1 MGDIAM
7 PTFPSLLAD
16 ETKGSI
22 TEYLSTTF
30 ALADPSA
37 GAALSE
43 FLRHPE
49 TGIFRGPY
57 LKVRTPYQQVPEK
70 WTSPLEWMPES
81 FRPFQHQATAF
92 ERLSTR
98 DGGAQP
104 TIVTT
109 GTGSGKTESFLVP
122 LLDHARRA
130 TARGEQGIKAIILY
144 PMNALVTDQAR
155 RLANYLHDDPQL
167 SDVTAGVYIGGTGRR
182 RTPTRNQLVDNRD
195 ELRKNPPDIL
205 LTNYKML
212 DLLLLRSGD
221 NPLWDNAASALQYL
235 VLDEFHTYDGAQ
247 GTDVAMLIR
256 RLGTRI
262 GVAETGRPLGRVT
275 PVATSATLGGGSRS
289 NELREFAETIFG
301 TEFPPESLVTEVSLT
316 AADVVPHV
324 DFSLD
329 IPAVEVILEAP
340 MPDAAVEGS
349 WEPLARAVLE
359 PVGEQG
365 AHAAPVDYADPV
377 AIGEVLRT
385 HFLTRAVID
394 ALSDEPLTPPD
405 AVTRITQTGVL
416 AWGVHNASR
425 PVEVQQALL
434 KFLALLSLARIRDDH
449 GSLRPLLNVQVQL
462 WVRELTRMLRQVSR
476 EPSFDW
482 WHDGPPADGTY
493 LPAVHCRVCGHSGW
507 MTSTTELGDS
517 FAHEPQT
524 IWRDSVGP
532 ATRHK
537 TRALLLADAADQD
550 VSFVDVD
557 TLEFGSTSS
566 ANTIAVHC
574 TADEDAAVEQ
584 TCPACGARNAIRFL
598 GSSVATLLSVGL
610 TSEFG
615 SPLLAEDEKKTL
627 VFTDS
632 VQDAAH
638 RAAFIEG
645 RAFQFNF
652 RSALLAAVRGKRTT
666 LQTAAE
672 RLSSDTPVAQLYSIT
687 PPDFVRRTGA
697 EGAWLEHDVDG
708 WLRDLLDVR
717 IAFQAHLEAG
727 LNARTGRTLELT
739 GAVAVD
745 IDIDL
750 DQFASIARD
759 IHQNLPQLSLTL
771 SRSPAEQLSLD
782 VPDDRPKQL
791 AIDNDVYP
799 GPRYDI
805 WILGLLEQLRTTG
818 GIHHR
823 WLARYIRDEG
833 KRWSI
838 WGGSAE
844 GMPKFPAGRPA
855 PGFLTTGA
863 AGDTDF
869 IALGPR
875 GESRLTDWT
884 RRCLGVTAPEARA
897 LLVDVVDILAG
908 DDGPL
913 ERRSGEKG
921 SKIYGLTADHI
932 ILDPNGIERLQCPVC
947 HHVQPAASNRAA
959 LWDGAPCPRMRCPGT
974 LASVEI
980 EPTNFY
986 RTMYRSGRIRRIVS
1000 EEHTGLLDRE
1010 EREEVEARFK
1020 TGGSPVDPNIL
1031 ACTPTLELGIDI
1043 GDLSTVALA
1052 SLPRSTANYLQR
1064 IGRAGRSTGNA
1075 FVLAAV
1081 PSSPRDLYYFAE
1093 PTHLLAGEVLPP
1105 GAYLNA
1111 TELLQRQFFAFAL
1124 DRLAAGGLG
1133 TLPVMPSKLG
1143 VALGGGMDD
1152 GAWLRSVV
1160 DAVTADAD
1168 ALSTEFLSLFGNN
1181 LVVDAQQA
1189 VRAFAATGLR
1199 EEAARVALAWQT
1211 ETDEIRKRL
1220 NELAQTVAE
1229 LDKHGH
1235 LDDQQK
1241 DDRKRCMGE
1250 SRALGDQL
1258 RERGRQ
1264 ETLTGL
1270 SGVGLLPNYNLLD
1283 DATTLDVH
1291 LWWTANEGGQSPEPQ
1306 ALDLTYERS
1315 SSNALT
1321 ELAPGAYFYANG
1333 KRVQVDAVDV
1343 GPLSQPLW
1351 SRTRLC
1357 PSCGWGTTN
1366 VEASLASCPRCHS
1379 GAVTDSGAVHKV
1391 LPLHKVSAVHRLDD
1405 VLIDDDVDDRTRT
1418 FFTKI
1423 TGVDIDPADIVDAW
1437 KLKATVFGAE
1447 YARSAVIRSLNVGL
1461 GDAPGGETMIAG
1473 ETVTAAG
1480 FTTCSHCGV
1489 VATRP
1494 TEKDRTRHRGFC
1506 ATRRGT
1512 AETWERLLL
1521 SHELRTQAVRLLL
1534 PVSLLHFE
1542 TTMTSFKGALLLG
1555 LRRDFGGD
1563 PQHLDVVAS
1572 GMSDGT
1578 GSVRR
1583 FLVLHDT
1590 VPGGTGYLDR
1600 FGQPDRLRGILTL
1613 ARDVLATCPCRLEGR
1628 AACHRCLYG
1637 VLSSR
1642 EMPHASRESALKML
1656 DEFLSDWEVETIPT
1670 VSTVDI
1676 AKVQLSELELQFREA
1691 LKERIASRDGWSVET
1706 AVGSNGQELDLRLAN
1721 TNGDPRRWR
1730 MRPLVDLKA
1739 GSITTQPDFLFTRSD
1754 AQGCDVAVYLDGE
1767 KYHASIQHNNT
1778 ADDAR
1783 KRDAL
1788 RRDGRRVWS
1797 IAWDD
1802 VQAFLSKSLKAT
1814 VPPLI
1819 HQQMQNTAS
1828 TGIDDQRLK
1837 AMWGNPI
1844 DFLIEYLADPDAGVW
1859 GAGADG
1865 TVLSIVN
1872 AGKHGSEAPI
1882 MLAPSALMVG
1892 LSSFLAGET
1901 PASDPAGS
1909 VMVVPR
1915 VGLSGLPLVI
1925 VADPNDHVSTL
1936 GVLCVLDDRA
1946 SEVGGPAHVARWRD
1960 WLRWSNVLQFLTR
1973 PRFGHDLPMR
1983 MVEIWT
1989 RRSDGPFAGALI
2001 PLAGSG
2007 LGKISDTAIELSPEW
2022 LLVRDYTDPV
2032 LARLIEIMAQEG
2044 VDVPEA
2050 GSEVGPEESVWQVEL
2065 AWPDTKVAI
2074 VVDRDADRDEWLE
2087 KNGWTVASAEGA
2099 FEPDTLA
2106 REIEDAVKGSTQ

>member
-1 MGDIAM
+1 MGDTAA
-7 PTFPSLLAD
+7 PTFPSLLAE
-16 ETKGSI
+16 ETKDSI

-30 ALADPSA
+30 ALADPNA
-37 GAALSE
+37 GSALSE
-43 FLRHPE
+43 FLRDPE

-57 LKVRTPYQQVPEK
+57 LKVRTPYQQVPAK
-70 WTSPLEWMPES
+70 WTSPLEWMPKG
-81 FRPFQHQATAF
+81 FRPFQHQASAF

-98 DGGAQP
+98 DRGAEP

-130 TARGEQGIKAIILY
+130 AARGEPGVKAIILY

-155 RLANYLHDDPQL
+155 RLANYLHDDPHL
-167 SDVTAGVYIGGTGRR
+167 GEVTAGVYIGGQGRR

-221 NPLWDNAASALQYL
+221 NPLWDNAASTLQYL

-256 RLGTRI
+256 RLGARI

-275 PVATSATLGGGSRS
+275 PVATSATLGGGTRS
-289 NELREFAETIFG
+289 EELRQFAETIFG
-301 TEFPPESLVTEVSLT
+301 TEFPPESLVVETSLT

-329 IPAVEVILEAP
+329 IPAVEVVLEAP
-340 MPDAAVEGS
+340 TPDASKYGS
-349 WEPLARAVLE
+349 WEPLARAVLQPTSE
-359 PVGEQG
+359 PG
-365 AHAAPVDYADPV
+365 ANAAEIDYADPV
-377 AIGEVLRT
+377 AIGTVLRT

-394 ALSDEPLTPPD
+394 ALSSEPLTPAD
-405 AVTRITQTGVL
+405 AVVKIAQSGVL
-416 AWGVHNASR
+416 PWGVHNSTR

-434 KFLALLSLARIRDDH
+434 KFLALMSVARIRDDH
-449 GSLRPLLNVQVQL
+449 GVLRPMVNVQVQL
-462 WVRELTRMLRQVSR
+462 WVRELTRMLRSVSR
-476 EPSFDW
+476 EPEFDW
-482 WHDGPPADGTY
+482 WHDGPPADGTF
-493 LPAVHCRVCGHSGW
+493 LPAAHCRVCGHSGW
-507 MTSTTELGDS
+507 LTTTTELGDTLG
-517 FAHEPQT
+517 HEPVA
-524 IWRDSVGP
+524 IWRDS
-532 ATRHK
+532 ARLSTRSK
-537 TRALLLADAADQD
+537 TRALLLANSGDHGVNYLDP
-550 VSFVDVD
+550 D
-557 TLEFGSTSS
+557 TLEIGS
-566 ANTIAVHC
+566 APGGHGIAVHC
-574 TADEDAAVEQ
+574 TPDDESAFDQA
-584 TCPACGARNAIRFL
+584 CPSCGAKNAIRFM

-615 SPLLAEDEKKTL
+615 STLLADAEKKTL

-652 RSALLAAVRGKRTT
+652 RSALFAAAGGERTS
-666 LQTAAE
+666 LQSAAE
-672 RLSSDTPVAQLYSIT
+672 RLFADIPMDQLYRIT
-687 PPDFVRRTGA
+687 PPDFLRRTGV
-697 EGAWLEHDVDG
+697 EGE
-708 WLRDLLDVR
+708 WLRNDPQGRMRALLGVR

-739 GAVAVD
+739 SAMAVD
-745 IDIDL
+745 VDVDL
-750 DQFASIARD
+750 SLFSERARD
-759 IHQNLPQLSLTL
+759 IHQNLPQLTL
-771 SRSPAEQLSLD
+771 SLGAEH
-782 VPDDRPKQL
+782 
-791 AIDNDVYP
+791 

-805 WILGLLEQLRTTG
+805 WLLGLLDHLRVSG

-823 WLARYIRDEG
+823 WLARYLVDEG

-844 GMPKFPAGRPA
+844 GMPKFPRGRPA
-855 PGFLTTGA
+855 PGFITTGA
-863 AGDTDF
+863 SGDTDF
-869 IALGPR
+869 MSVNPR
-875 GESRLTDWT
+875 GESWLTDWT
-884 RRCLGVTAPEARA
+884 KRCLGVTGPEAKA
-897 LLVDVVDILAG
+897 LLADIVDVLAG

-921 SKIYGLTADHI
+921 SKIYGLTADRI
-932 ILDPNGIERLQCPVC
+932 ILDPNDIARLQCPIC
-947 HHVQPAASNRAA
+947 HHVQPTTARRVS
-959 LWDGAPCPRMRCPGT
+959 LWEGAPCMRMRCPGSLST
-974 LASVEI
+974 VEV
-980 EPTNFY
+980 ESTNFY
-986 RTMYRSGRIRRIVS
+986 RTMYQSGRIRRIVS

-1081 PSSPRDLYYFAE
+1081 PSSPRDLYYFSQ
-1093 PTHLLAGEVLPP
+1093 PSHLLAGEVLPP

-1111 TELLQRQFFAFAL
+1111 TELLHRQFFAFAL
-1124 DRLAAGGLG
+1124 DRVASGA
-1133 TLPVMPSKLG
+1133 LG
-1143 VALGGGMDD
+1143 VAPPMPAKLAGALGGGMED
-1152 GAWLRSVV
+1152 GAWLRAVV
-1160 DAVTADAD
+1160 DAVTADAELQSHD
-1168 ALSTEFLSLFGNN
+1168 FLALFGGR
-1181 LVVDAQQA
+1181 LVPEAQHA
-1189 VRAFAATGLR
+1189 VREFAAGGLR
-1199 EEAARVALAWQT
+1199 TEAARVALAWQT
-1211 ETDEIRKRL
+1211 ESDEIRTRL
-1220 NELAQTVAE
+1220 NDLAKTVAE

-1283 DATTLDVH
+1283 DSTTLDVH
-1291 LWWTANEGGQSPEPQ
+1291 LWWTANENESPEPQ

-1315 SSNALT
+1315 SSSALT
-1321 ELAPGAYFYANG
+1321 ELAPGAYFYASG
-1333 KRVQVDAVDV
+1333 KRVEVDAVDV

-1351 SRTRLC
+1351 ASTRLC
-1357 PSCGWGTTN
+1357 PACGWGTTN
-1366 VEASLASCPRCHS
+1366 PAAPLTACPRCHS
-1379 GAVTDSGAVHKV
+1379 PAVTDAGAVHKV
-1391 LPLHKVSAVHRLDD
+1391 LPLQKVSAVHRLDD
-1405 VLIDDDVDDRTRT
+1405 VLIDDEADDRTRT
-1418 FFTKI
+1418 FFTRV

-1437 KLKATVFGAE
+1437 KLKDAIFGAE
-1447 YARSAVIRSLNVGL
+1447 YARSALVRSLNVGL
-1461 GDAPGGETMIAG
+1461 GDAPGTDAIIAG
-1473 ETVTAAG
+1473 ETVSAAG
-1480 FTTCSHCGV
+1480 FTTCAHCGV
-1489 VATRP
+1489 VAKKA
-1494 TEKDRTRHRGFC
+1494 TEKDEARHRGYC

-1512 AETWERLLL
+1512 DAKWERLLL

-1563 PQHLDVVAS
+1563 PQHLSVVAS
-1572 GMSDGT
+1572 SMSDGK
-1578 GSVRR
+1578 GAVRR

-1600 FGQPDRLRGILTL
+1600 FGDPERLRHILTL
-1613 ARDVLATCPCRLEGR
+1613 ARDALATCPCRLEGK

-1637 VLSSR
+1637 VLQSR
-1642 EMPHASRESALKML
+1642 EMPNASRESALTL
-1656 DEFLSDWEVETIPT
+1656 LNNFLQTWDVEKIPT

-1691 LKERIASRDGWSVET
+1691 LKTRIVRRDGWSVET
-1706 AVGSNGQELDLRLAN
+1706 TIGPKGEELDLRLAN
-1721 TNGDPRRWR
+1721 PAGEPRRWR
-1730 MRPLVDLKA
+1730 MRPLVDVKA
-1739 GSITTQPDFLFTRSD
+1739 GSITTQPDFLLTRSD
-1754 AQGCDVAVYLDGE
+1754 AQGCDVALYLDGE
-1767 KYHASIQHNNT
+1767 KFHASVEHNRT
-1778 ADDAR
+1778 GDDAE

-1797 IAWDD
+1797 ISWDD
-1802 VQAFLSKSLKAT
+1802 VQAFESNSLKAAVT
-1814 VPPLI
+1814 DLV

-1828 TGIDDQRLK
+1828 VGIEDPRLK
-1837 AMWGNPI
+1837 SMWGNPI
-1844 DFLIEYLADPDAGVW
+1844 DFLIEYLTDPDADVW
-1859 GAGADG
+1859 GVGALG

-1872 AGKHGSEAPI
+1872 PGKHGSDAPI
-1882 MLAPSALMVG
+1882 LVTPGGLAAGLNEFLGGLQPTAGPEGTVML
-1892 LSSFLAGET
+1892 
-1901 PASDPAGS
+1901 
-1909 VMVVPR
+1909 VPR
-1915 VGLSGLPLVI
+1915 AGLSGLPLLVI
-1925 VADPNDHVSTL
+1925 ADPADHVTTV
-1936 GVLCVLDDRA
+1936 GVLSVLDDRKT
-1946 SEVGGPAHVARWRD
+1946 EVGGPNHSARWRD

-1973 PRFGHDLPMR
+1973 PRFGHELPMR
-1983 MVEIWT
+1983 MAEIWT
-1989 RRSDGPFAGALI
+1989 RESVD
-2001 PLAGSG
+2001 PLAGSMLPLAGVAPVAAAAG
-2007 LGKISDTAIELSPEW
+2007 LAPEW
-2022 LLVRDYTDPV
+2022 ALVRDYTDPI
-2032 LARLIEIMAQEG
+2032 LTQLIAIMSSTGIE
-2044 VDVPEA
+2044 VPEA
-2050 GSEVGPEESVWQVEL
+2050 GAEVGPDESVWQVEL
-2065 AWPDTKVAI
+2065 AWPDAKVAV
-2074 VVDRDADRDEWLE
+2074 VVDVDDQRDEWLVDA
-2087 KNGWTVASAEGA
+2087 GWTVASADGQFA
-2099 FEPDTLA
+2099 PDTLA
-2106 REIEDAVKGSTQ
+2106 REIETVVKGSSQ

>member
-1 MGDIAM
+1 MADIPA
-7 PTFPSLLAD
+7 PTFPSLLAE
-16 ETKGSI
+16 ETKDSI

-30 ALADPSA
+30 ALADPNA
-37 GAALSE
+37 GSALSE

-57 LKVRTPYQQVPEK
+57 LKVRTPYQQVPAK
-70 WTSPLEWMPES
+70 WTTPLEWMPKG

-122 LLDHARRA
+122 LLDHAHRA

-182 RTPTRNQLVDNRD
+182 RTPTRNQLVDHRD

-221 NPLWDNAASALQYL
+221 NPLWDNAASTLQYL

-256 RLGTRI
+256 RLGARI

-289 NELREFAETIFG
+289 KELREFAETIFG
-301 TEFPPESLVTEVSLT
+301 TEFPPESLVTETSLT

-329 IPAVEVILEAP
+329 IPAVAAILEAP
-340 MPDAAVEGS
+340 MPDAAVAGS

-359 PVGEQG
+359 PATEPG
-365 AHAAPVDYADPV
+365 AHAANIDYADPV
-377 AIGEVLRT
+377 EIGNALRA

-394 ALSDEPLTPPD
+394 ALSGEPLTPAE
-405 AVTRITQTGVL
+405 AVTRITQAGVL
-416 AWGVHNASR
+416 PWGVHNSSR

-434 KFLALLSLARIRDDH
+434 RFLALLSVARIRDEH

-462 WVRELTRMLRQVSR
+462 WVRELSRMLRQVSH
-476 EPSFDW
+476 EASFDW

-517 FAHEPQT
+517 FAHDPQV
-524 IWRDSVGP
+524 IWRDS
-532 ATRHK
+532 ARHSTRHK
-537 TRALLLADAADQD
+537 TRALLMADAADAG
-550 VSFVDVD
+550 VSFIDAD
-557 TLEFGSTSS
+557 TLEVGTTPGE
-566 ANTIAVHC
+566 NMIAVHC
-574 TADEDAAVEQ
+574 TADDESAAEQ

-615 SPLLAEDEKKTL
+615 SPLLADGEKKTL

-652 RSALLAAVRGKRTT
+652 RSALLVATRGERTSLQAAA
-666 LQTAAE
+666 Q
-672 RLSSDTPVAQLYSIT
+672 RLFADTPEAQLYSIT
-687 PPDFVRRTGA
+687 PPDFVRRTGVD
-697 EGAWLEHDVDG
+697 GAWLAHDSDG
-708 WLRDLLDVR
+708 WLRNLLDVR
-717 IAFQAHLEAG
+717 IAFQAHLETG
-727 LNARTGRTLELT
+727 LNTRMGRTLELT

-745 IDIDL
+745 IDVDL
-750 DQFASIARD
+750 DHFASLARD

-771 SRSPAEQLSLD
+771 SRGPAEQLSLE
-782 VPDDRPKQL
+782 VPDNRAEQL
-791 AIDNDVYP
+791 TIDTDAYAS
-799 GPRYDI
+799 PRYDI

-818 GIHHR
+818 GIHHQ
-823 WLARYIRDEG
+823 WLTRYIRDEG

-855 PGFLTTGA
+855 PGFLTNGA

-869 IALGPR
+869 VALSPR
-875 GESRLTDWT
+875 TESRLTDWT
-884 RRCLGVTAPEARA
+884 RRCLRVTAPEARA
-897 LLVDVVDILAG
+897 LLADVVDVLAG

-921 SKIYGLTADHI
+921 SKVYGLTADRI
-932 ILDPNGIERLQCPVC
+932 ILDPNEIQRLQCPVC
-947 HHVQPAASNRAA
+947 HHVQPSTSNRAP
-959 LWDGAPCPRMRCPGT
+959 LWDGAPCARMRCPGT
-974 LASVEI
+974 LATVEI

-1020 TGGSPVDPNIL
+1020 HGGSPVDPNIL

-1081 PSSPRDLYYFAE
+1081 PSSPRDLYYFAQ
-1093 PTHLLAGEVLPP
+1093 PTHLLAGDVLPP

-1111 TELLQRQFFAFAL
+1111 TELLQRQFFAYGL

-1133 TLPVMPSKLG
+1133 SLPTMPSKLG
-1143 VALGGGMDD
+1143 SALGGGMED

-1160 DAVTADAD
+1160 DTVTADSDSMSAQ
-1168 ALSTEFLSLFGNN
+1168 FLSLFGNN
-1181 LVVDAQQA
+1181 LVSEAQQS

-1199 EEAARVALAWQT
+1199 EAAARVALTWQT
-1211 ETDEIRKRL
+1211 DTDEIRKRL

-1291 LWWTANEGGQSPEPQ
+1291 LWWTANEGQSPEPQ

-1315 SSNALT
+1315 SSSALT

-1357 PSCGWGTTN
+1357 PSCGWGSTN
-1366 VEASLASCPRCHS
+1366 VEASLTACPRCHS
-1379 GAVTDSGAVHKV
+1379 GAVSDSGAVHNV
-1391 LPLHKVSAVHRLDD
+1391 LPLQKVSAVHRLDD
-1405 VLIDDDVDDRTRT
+1405 VLIDDDADDRTRT
-1418 FFTKI
+1418 FFTKV

-1437 KLKATVFGAE
+1437 KLKAAVFGAE
-1447 YARSAVIRSLNVGL
+1447 YARTAVIRSLNVGL
-1461 GDAPGGETMIAG
+1461 GDTPGSETTIAG
-1473 ETVTAAG
+1473 ATVAAAG

-1489 VATRP
+1489 VAQRP
-1494 TEKDRTRHRGFC
+1494 TEKDRTRHRGYC
-1506 ATRRGT
+1506 STRRGA
-1512 AETWERLLL
+1512 AEKWERLLL

-1572 GMSDGT
+1572 SMSDGS

-1600 FGQPDRLRGILTL
+1600 FGNPDRLRGILAL
-1613 ARDVLATCPCRLEGR
+1613 AREVLATCPCRLESR

-1642 EMPHASRESALKML
+1642 EIPHASRESALGLL
-1656 DEFLSDWEVETIPT
+1656 DDFLGDWDVETIPT

-1691 LKERIASRDGWSVET
+1691 LKDHIAGREGWSVET
-1706 AVGSNGQELDLRLAN
+1706 GIGSKGEELDLRLAN
-1721 TNGDPRRWR
+1721 AGGEPRRWR
-1730 MRPLVDLKA
+1730 MRPLVDLKT
-1739 GSITTQPDFLFTRSD
+1739 GSLTTQPDFLLTRSD

-1767 KYHASIQHNNT
+1767 KYHASVEHNNT

-1797 IAWDD
+1797 IAWAD
-1802 VQAFLSKSLKAT
+1802 VQAFGSKALKAAL
-1814 VPPLI
+1814 PDLI
-1819 HQQMQNTAS
+1819 HQHMQNTAS
-1828 TGIDDQRLK
+1828 TGIDDPRLK
-1837 AMWGNPI
+1837 TLWGNPI
-1844 DFLIEYLADPDAGVW
+1844 DFLVEYLADPDAKVW
-1859 GAGADG
+1859 GEGADG
-1865 TVLSIVN
+1865 TVLAVVN
-1872 AGKHGSEAPI
+1872 PGKHGSAGPI
-1882 MLAPSALMVG
+1882 MVAPDALVAGLKGFLVG
-1892 LSSFLAGET
+1892 QT
-1901 PASDPAGS
+1901 PVSEPTGS

-1915 VGLSGLPLVI
+1915 AGLSGLPLVI
-1925 VADPNDHVSTL
+1925 VAEPTDHVSTL
-1936 GVLCVLDDRA
+1936 GVLCVLDDRPN
-1946 SEVGGPAHVARWRD
+1946 EVGGPTHSAHWRD

-1973 PRFGHDLPMR
+1973 PQFGHDLPMR

-1989 RRSDGPFAGALI
+1989 RRSEDPFAGAMI
-2001 PLAGSG
+2001 PLAGAVSVG
-2007 LGKISDTAIELSPEW
+2007 AADTAIELSREW
-2022 LLVRDYTDPV
+2022 SVVRDYTDPLLV
-2032 LARLIEIMAQEG
+2032 QLIAIMASEG
-2044 VDVPEA
+2044 IDLPEPGA
-2050 GSEVGPEESVWQVEL
+2050 EVGPDESVWQVEL
-2065 AWPDTKVAI
+2065 AWPNAKV
-2074 VVDRDADRDEWLE
+2074 VVVIDSDRERDEWLNA
-2087 KNGWTVASAEGA
+2087 KGWTVTHADGS

-2106 REIEDAVKGSTQ
+2106 RDIENMVKGSTR

>member
-1 MGDIAM
+1 MDDIAA
-7 PTFPSLLAD
+7 PTFPSLLAE
-16 ETKGSI
+16 ETKDSI

-30 ALADPSA
+30 ALADPNA
-37 GAALSE
+37 GSALSD
-43 FLRHPE
+43 FLRHPD

-57 LKVRTPYQQVPEK
+57 LKVRTPYQQVPAK
-70 WTSPLEWMPES
+70 WTSPLEWMPKG

-92 ERLSTR
+92 DRLSTR
-98 DGGAQP
+98 DGAAHP

-130 TARGEQGIKAIILY
+130 AARGEQGIKAIVLY

-155 RLANYLHDDPQL
+155 RLANYLHDDPHL
-167 SDVTAGVYIGGTGRR
+167 SDVTAGVYIGGQGRR

-212 DLLLLRSGD
+212 DLLLLRAGD
-221 NPLWDNAASALQYL
+221 NPLWDNAASTLQYL

-256 RLGTRI
+256 RLGARI
-262 GVAETGRPLGRVT
+262 GVAEAGRPLGRVT

-289 NELREFAETIFG
+289 GELRAFAKTVFG
-301 TEFPPESLVTEVSLT
+301 TEFPPESLVTETSLT

-324 DFSLD
+324 DFTLD
-329 IPAVEVILEAP
+329 IPTVEVILAAP
-340 MPDAAVEGS
+340 TPDAATVGS

-359 PVGEQG
+359 PAAESG
-365 AHAAPVDYADPV
+365 AHAADIDYTDPV
-377 AIGEVLRT
+377 AIGDSLRT

-394 ALSDEPLTPPD
+394 ALSGEPLTPAE
-405 AVTRITQTGVL
+405 AVTRITQAGVL
-416 AWGVHNASR
+416 PWGVHNAGR
-425 PVEVQQALL
+425 PAEVQQALL

-449 GSLRPLLNVQVQL
+449 GSVRPVLNVQVQL
-462 WVRELTRMLRQVSR
+462 WVRELTRMLRQVSQ

-482 WHDGPPADGTY
+482 WHDGPPSDGTF

-507 MTSTTELGDS
+507 MTVTTELGDS
-517 FAHEPQT
+517 FGHDPQA
-524 IWRDSVGP
+524 IWRASARHTD
-532 ATRHK
+532 RHK
-537 TRALLLADAADQD
+537 TRTLLLADAADQN
-550 VSFVDVD
+550 VSFIDAD
-557 TLEFGSTSS
+557 TLKIASTPNE
-566 ANTIAVHC
+566 NTVSVHC
-574 TADEDAAVEQ
+574 TADEEQAAEQ

-615 SPLLAEDEKKTL
+615 SPLLADDEKKTL

-652 RSALLAAVRGKRTT
+652 RSALLAATGGERTT
-666 LQTAAE
+666 LQAAAQ
-672 RLSSDTPVAQLYSIT
+672 RLFSDTPVAQLYSIA
-687 PPDFVRRTGA
+687 PPDFVRRTGV
-697 EGAWLEHDVDG
+697 EGAWLDHDSDG

-717 IAFQAHLEAG
+717 IAFQAHLETG
-727 LNARTGRTLELT
+727 LNARMGRTLELT

-750 DQFASIARD
+750 DHFASLARD

-771 SRSPAEQLSLD
+771 SRGPAEQLSLD
-782 VPDDRPKQL
+782 VPDGRATQL
-791 AIDNDVYP
+791 AIDTAADL

-823 WLARYIRDEG
+823 WLTRYIRDEG

-884 RRCLGVTAPEARA
+884 RRSLGVTAPEARA
-897 LLVDVVDILAG
+897 LLADVVDVLAG

-913 ERRSGEKG
+913 ERRSGEKA
-921 SKIYGLTADHI
+921 SKVYGLTADRI
-932 ILDPNGIERLQCPVC
+932 ILDPHGIERLQCPVC

-959 LWDGAPCPRMRCPGT
+959 LWDGAPCPRMRCPGA
-974 LASVEI
+974 LARVEV
-980 EPTNFY
+980 EETNFY
-986 RTMYRSGRIRRIVS
+986 RTMYQSGRIRRIVS

-1020 TGGSPVDPNIL
+1020 HGGSPVDPNIL

-1093 PTHLLAGEVLPP
+1093 PSHLLAGEVLPP

-1124 DRLAAGGLG
+1124 DGLAAGGFG
-1133 TLPVMPSKLG
+1133 TLPAMPSKLG
-1143 VALGGGMDD
+1143 SALGGGMDD

-1160 DAVTADAD
+1160 DAITADAD
-1168 ALSTEFLSLFGNN
+1168 TLSTAFLALFGDN
-1181 LVVDAQQA
+1181 LASEAQHT
-1189 VRAFAATGLR
+1189 VRLFAASGVR
-1199 EEAARVALAWQT
+1199 DEAARVALTWQT
-1211 ETDEIRKRL
+1211 ETDEIRTRL

-1315 SSNALT
+1315 SSTALT

-1366 VEASLASCPRCHS
+1366 ADAPLTACPRCHS
-1379 GAVTDSGAVHKV
+1379 SAVTDSGAVHKV
-1391 LPLHKVSAVHRLDD
+1391 LPLQKVSAVHRLDD
-1405 VLIDDDVDDRTRT
+1405 VLIDDDADDRTRT
-1418 FFTKI
+1418 FFTKV
-1423 TGVDIDPADIVDAW
+1423 TGVDIDPTDIVDAW

-1447 YARSAVIRSLNVGL
+1447 YARSAVVRSINVGL
-1461 GDAPGGETMIAG
+1461 GDVPGSETIIAG

-1494 TEKDRTRHRGFC
+1494 TETDRTRHRGFC

-1512 AETWERLLL
+1512 KEKWERLLL

-1572 GMSDGT
+1572 SMSDGT
-1578 GSVRR
+1578 GAVRR

-1600 FGQPDRLRGILTL
+1600 FGTPERLRGILTL

-1637 VLSSR
+1637 VLRSG
-1642 EMPHASRESALKML
+1642 EMPHASRESALAL
-1656 DEFLSDWEVETIPT
+1656 LNDFLGDWDVETIPT

-1691 LKERIASRDGWSVET
+1691 LKDRIASREGWTVET
-1706 AVGSNGQELDLRLAN
+1706 ALGSKGEELDLRLAN
-1721 TNGDPRRWR
+1721 AAGEPRRWR

-1739 GSITTQPDFLFTRSD
+1739 SSITTQPDFLFTRSD
-1754 AQGCDVAVYLDGE
+1754 AQGCDVAVYLDGQ
-1767 KYHASIQHNNT
+1767 KYHASVDHNIT

-1802 VQAFLSKSLKAT
+1802 VQSFVSKSMKAA
-1814 VPPLI
+1814 VPDLL
-1819 HQQMQNTAS
+1819 HQQMQNAAS
-1828 TGIDDQRLK
+1828 AGVDDPRLK
-1837 AMWGNPI
+1837 ALWGNPI
-1844 DFLIEYLADPDAGVW
+1844 DFLIEYLADPDAEVW
-1859 GAGADG
+1859 GSGADG
-1865 TVLSIVN
+1865 TVLAIVKT
-1872 AGKHGSEAPI
+1872 GKHGSDAAI
-1882 MLAPSALMVG
+1882 MLAPGSLVAG
-1892 LSSFLAGET
+1892 LNSLLAGQAPSPEPT
-1901 PASDPAGS
+1901 GS
-1909 VMVVPR
+1909 VMIVPR
-1915 VGLSGLPLVI
+1915 VGLSGVPLVI

-1936 GVLCVLDDRA
+1936 GVLCVLDDHP
-1946 SEVGGPAHVARWRD
+1946 SEVGGPAHVAHWRD

-1983 MVEIWT
+1983 MAEIWT
-1989 RRSDGPFAGALI
+1989 RSSDDPFAGAMI
-2001 PLAGSG
+2001 PLAGPVPG
-2007 LGKISDTAIELSPEW
+2007 TVADTAIELGPEW
-2022 LLVRDYTDPV
+2022 SLVREYTDPV
-2032 LARLIEIMAQEG
+2032 LAPVIEIMADG
-2044 VDVPEA
+2044 GLDVPEA
-2050 GSEVGPEESVWQVEL
+2050 GAEIGPDESIWQVEM
-2065 AWPDTKVAI
+2065 AWPDMKVVV
-2074 VVDRDADRDEWLE
+2074 VVDFESDRDEWLE
-2087 KNGWTVASAEGA
+2087 ENGWTVASAEGG

-2106 REIEDAVKGSTQ
+2106 REIEDVVKGSTQ